1 MRRFEF
7 MESQGQLTIFD
18 CMSEDQ
24 LLQGGD
30 KVKCII

>member
-1 MRRFEF
+1 MRHFEF

-24 LLQGGD
+24 LLQVGD